1 MQALQQEL
9 ERVSKQRPSLTP
21 RPSRELTPLKD
32 LINNDKAGA
41 FYGLG
46 LCKAHMYNSTLRFS
60 CIAGTTLRPH
70 LQDEPLAS
78 QCVQCECHAA
88 ADAVAAEVGRA

>member
-9 ERVSKQRPSLTP
+9 ERLSKERPGLTP

-41 FYGLG
+41 LYGLG
-46 LCKAHMYNSTLRFS
+46 LCKAHTYNPTLQFP
-60 CIAGTTLRPH
+60 CVAGTTNRDDLE
-70 LQDEPLAS
+70 DESVLS
-78 QCVQCECHAA
+78 LCVQCECHVA